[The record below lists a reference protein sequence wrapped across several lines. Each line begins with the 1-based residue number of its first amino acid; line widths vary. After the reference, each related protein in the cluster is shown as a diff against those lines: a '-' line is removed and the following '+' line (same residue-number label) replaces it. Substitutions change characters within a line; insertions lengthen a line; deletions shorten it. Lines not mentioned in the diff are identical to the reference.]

1 MTTVDSG
8 VETSNDSDD
17 SSATHDY
24 QPVENNSP
32 VKMSCS
38 TLPSSPFN
46 AFPSLSQES
55 DKERQEESDRRLALT
70 FRPPTLRTSPG
81 LQMGDVGAIGLAAS
95 NTPSTSQIKFAI
107 PLKSFGHASLC
118 GESGSDNRGYK
129 EPLKTKIRVVRQRH
143 AFINLGRLHGERK
156 LRLAASTNNVEEVRR
171 LLNNGINPNC
181 YDNHRRSPLHLS
193 SCRGYAEVV
202 RALLEYGANPNQR
215 DALGNTPLHLAA
227 CTNNVAV
234 VTLLLKAGT
243 DVSSNDMHGRNPLK
257 LAMSKLRLLKSL
269 SSSKYDGSDSHKIK
283 LEVQQVIEMLQEYLN
298 KRGRETEAELLTAFS
313 SRLNLSSSPKEVD
326 DEVRELLSSLNS
338 LSIQSPGTPSEN
350 PSTSSFMGSPPSLT
364 SNLPSLPASNNSEMT
379 SGASSPIR
387 ASTPQLRPPSPVVP
401 FRLPPA
407 RFDFPCTLMTN
418 PFRLAPPCFEAPFA
432 SISPPP
438 APASSPEG
446 EA

>member
-38 TLPSSPFN
+38 TLPSPQFSSFSPLAEDLREHNPTF
-46 AFPSLSQES
+46 
-55 DKERQEESDRRLALT
+55 KKRLALALP
-70 FRPPTLRTSPG
+70 PPTLRTTQG
-81 LQMGDVGAIGLAAS
+81 LQMGEVGEIGLAAS
-95 NTPSTSQIKFAI
+95 NSSSMTPITFPF
-107 PLKSFGHASLC
+107 PLTSFGHTSLC
-118 GESGSDNRGYK
+118 GESSGDNKGYK
-129 EPLKTKIRVVRQRH
+129 DSLKTKIRGVRHRH
-143 AFINLGRLHGERK
+143 TFLNIGGPHGERK
-156 LRLAASTNNVEEVRR
+156 LRIAASTNNVEEVRR
-171 LLNNGINPNC
+171 LLNNAINPNC

-193 SCRGYAEVV
+193 ACRGYADVV

-257 LAMSKLRLLKSL
+257 LAMSKLRLLKNL

-283 LEVQQVIEMLQEYLN
+283 MEVQQVIEMLQEFLN
-298 KRGRETEAELLTAFS
+298 KRGHETEAGLLTAFS

-326 DEVRELLSSLNS
+326 DEVRDLLTSLNT
-338 LSIQSPGTPSEN
+338 LSIQSPDTPSEC
-350 PSTSSFMGSPPSLT
+350 PSTSSFLSSAPSMAF
-364 SNLPSLPASNNSEMT
+364 SMPSLPTSSSEMT
-379 SGASSPIR
+379 SGASSPMR
-387 ASTPQLRPPSPVVP
+387 ANTPQLRPPSPVIP

-407 RFDFPCTLMTN
+407 RFDFPCPSMTN

-432 SISPPP
+432 SVSPPP